1 MVFLWFSHGT
11 SAQEK
16 AELLSSTMGFDPT
29 RWAAH
34 LARAWTHLVG
44 MEGAAIYLCWLMISS
59 GIKKLPFIYWGL
71 QESKNGNPNQFHEM
85 MKNLIAGDFEH
96 CH

>member
-16 AELLSSTMGFDPT
+16 AELFSSTVGFDPT

-34 LARAWTHLVG
+34 LARPWTHLVG
-44 MEGAAIYLCWLMISS
+44 MEGWGCDLPLLVDDWFRDN
-59 GIKKLPFIYWGL
+59 KLPFIYWGL
-71 QESKNGNPNQFHEM
+71 QESKNRNPNQPVS
-85 MKNLIAGDFEH
+85 
-96 CH
+96 